1 MLRATSI
8 LPTLAATAGA
18 TIKTVGK
25 QTIWVPANSMTPS
38 TTSGAATGSIETAN
52 GQNVE
57 VLDFDATADEH
68 ACFNIAMPKG
78 WNESTVT
85 FQAFWCSTATDTDG
99 VAWGLQAVAMGDN
112 EALNQSYGTPIVVT
126 DDAQSAT
133 TEVYV
138 TAESAAIT
146 IAGTPAEGDLVTFRF
161 FRDVS
166 DANDD
171 MTEDAR
177 LIGIKLFYTDNAA
190 TDV

>member
-1 MLRATSI
+1 MLRAISTPSN
-8 LPTLAATAGA
+8 LSATAGA

-112 EALNQSYGTPIVVT
+112 EALNQSYGTPV
-126 DDAQSAT
+126 
-133 TEVYV
+133 
-138 TAESAAIT
+138 
-146 IAGTPAEGDLVTFRF
+146 
-161 FRDVS
+161 
-166 DANDD
+166 
-171 MTEDAR
+171 
-177 LIGIKLFYTDNAA
+177 
-190 TDV
+190 